1 MSAENPTLIDEINNK
16 LDESCEQIEPQV
28 RSRLTQMRYLA
39 LDSMAE
45 KAEKRQAYWLPL
57 GALATASLLVIIIFL
72 DNTITA
78 SKDHEVTYVALV
90 DDMEIL
96 YSGDSL
102 DLYEEVE
109 FYQWLADNESSI

>member
-1 MSAENPTLIDEINNK
+1 MSAENSTLIDEINKK

-39 LDSMAE
+39 LDSVTDKSE
-45 KAEKRQAYWLPL
+45 KIHTYWLPL
-57 GALATASLLVIIIFL
+57 SAFAAAGLFAIVIFL
-72 DNTITA
+72 DGPITA
-78 SKDHEVTYVALV
+78 SKNDEVTYVALD

-96 YSGDSL
+96 YSADSM